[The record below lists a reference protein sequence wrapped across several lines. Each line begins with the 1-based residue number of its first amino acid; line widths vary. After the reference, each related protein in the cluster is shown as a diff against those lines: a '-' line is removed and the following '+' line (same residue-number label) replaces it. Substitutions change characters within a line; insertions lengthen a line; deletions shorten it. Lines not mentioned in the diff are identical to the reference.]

1 MKFDYGVPFTP
12 LLQLLSVLPPQ
23 SGSFLPPSYEQI
35 MISPTSPMVPYYP
48 KDFEVDANGK
58 KNAWEC
64 IVRIPF
70 IDQDI
75 LVDEVS
81 RIDHINVLTETER
94 LRNILGSDHRFIPPK
109 KGTKPEKSGESGTG
123 NANLGSGQGGR
134 WGNALS
140 EYTRKPPS
148 GKYQRY

>member
-1 MKFDYGVPFTP
+1 
-12 LLQLLSVLPPQ
+12 
-23 SGSFLPPSYEQI
+23 
-35 MISPTSPMVPYYP
+35 MVAYYP

-81 RIDHINVLTETER
+81 RIDHINTLTETER
-94 LRNILGSDHRFIPPK
+94 LRNILGSEHRFIPPK
-109 KGTKPEKSGESGTG
+109 KGTKPEKSGGESGTG
-123 NANLGSGQGGR
+123 ANSGLRQASGGGGR